1 MIRVA
6 EVVIHRHPAACI
18 RMGLRLDRRHQRR
31 LFTKQVPVQVQV
43 VVVVVEVV
51 VVEVAVS
58 LKNEREVKNGQVS
71 KCWPDSIR

>member
-1 MIRVA
+1 
-6 EVVIHRHPAACI
+6 
-18 RMGLRLDRRHQRR
+18 MGLRLDRRHQRR

>member
-1 MIRVA
+1 
-6 EVVIHRHPAACI
+6 
-18 RMGLRLDRRHQRR
+18 MGLRLDRRHQRR

-71 KCWPDSIR
+71 KYWPDSIR